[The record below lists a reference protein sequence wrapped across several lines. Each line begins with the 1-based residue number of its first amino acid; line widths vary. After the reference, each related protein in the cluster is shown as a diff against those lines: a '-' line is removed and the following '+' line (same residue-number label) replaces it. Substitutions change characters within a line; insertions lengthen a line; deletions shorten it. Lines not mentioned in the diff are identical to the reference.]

1 MALGASERNVD
12 GVLEERRRM
21 SERFWLLRF
30 KIYVLEYLFD
40 DWIFGNE

>member
-1 MALGASERNVD
+1 MLSERNVD
-12 GVLEERRRM
+12 GVFEERRRV

-30 KIYVLEYLFD
+30 KIYVGEYFPD

>member
-1 MALGASERNVD
+1 MALLPSERNVD
-12 GVLEERRRM
+12 GVLEEGRRM

-30 KIYVLEYLFD
+30 KIDVREYLLD